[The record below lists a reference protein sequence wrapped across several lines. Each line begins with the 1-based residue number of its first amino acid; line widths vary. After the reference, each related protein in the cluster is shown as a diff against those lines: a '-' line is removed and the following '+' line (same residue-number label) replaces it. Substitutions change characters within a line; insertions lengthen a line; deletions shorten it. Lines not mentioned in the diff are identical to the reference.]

1 MKKGYFKTYI
11 KTLFFIVVIIA
22 VIVTAIYFLKDEYDD
37 EHFETIK
44 TDMLLLEGKT
54 KVMSETVKMKQK
66 GASYM
71 GRKLKDALSE
81 EQIKTLQDNKLID
94 TSKKEH
100 NYYVL
105 EKADLETLGLEVID
119 IKGYYIV
126 EYTNNEIIYS
136 EGIENKTGDRLY
148 QLSEIKKAE

>member
-11 KTLFFIVVIIA
+11 KTLFFIAIIIVA
-22 VIVTAIYFLKDEYDD
+22 IVTAIYFLKDEYND

-54 KVMSETVKMKQK
+54 KLISETVKMKQK
-66 GASYM
+66 DASYM
-71 GRKLKDALSE
+71 GKKLKDALSE
-81 EQIKTLQDNKLID
+81 EEIKTLQDNKLID
-94 TSKKEH
+94 TSKKEN

-105 EKADLETLGLEVID
+105 EKSDLEAWGVEAIN
-119 IKGYYIV
+119 IEGYYIV

-136 EGIENKTGDRLY
+136 KGIEDKEGNKLY
-148 QLSEIKKAE
+148 KLTEIKNIK